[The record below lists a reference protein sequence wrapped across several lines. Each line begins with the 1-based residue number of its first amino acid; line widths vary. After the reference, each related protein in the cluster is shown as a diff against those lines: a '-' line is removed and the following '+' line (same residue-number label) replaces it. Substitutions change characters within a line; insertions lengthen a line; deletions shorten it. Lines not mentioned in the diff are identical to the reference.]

1 MQTCNKF
8 LTVSVTVGWSEHSN
22 VAVYWSKEQISGMKS
37 WILSSLFLMK
47 KAVSFDCLRIWML
60 TKFLYLGFKDSA
72 MARNSAT
79 VMLCTSLGAAV
90 WSSCIIPHYQ
100 GREGGQGCDNLEIII
115 CKGTSEKWIQ
125 GNSAFCRCF
134 VTIQTMTMKVS
145 TSKDQVRIKYATS
158 WQFRLRNLSKS
169 NHFRMREW
177 IILWLTWNS
186 LIW

>member
-1 MQTCNKF
+1 MDGASTQMWLCTDQRSKYPVWNLEFCPAYSWWKKQF
-8 LTVSVTVGWSEHSN
+8 PLTVFE
-22 VAVYWSKEQISGMKS
+22 YE
-37 WILSSLFLMK
+37 
-47 KAVSFDCLRIWML
+47 CLRNFCIWASRIL
-60 TKFLYLGFKDSA
+60 PWPETLQL
-72 MARNSAT
+72 
-79 VMLCTSLGAAV
+79 LCCVPPWVQHV

-100 GREGGQGCDNLEIII
+100 GRERGQGCDNLEIII

-145 TSKDQVRIKYATS
+145 TSKDQVRIKYATP